1 MRMGLSEFD
10 TDKIKFSPRRK
21 GISRH
26 GDGVPSK
33 FSNVTFFTKPVPPPA
48 VLSTSCQMGMCD
60 INVAVNVLGSG
71 EPPNTLI
78 RAPFWALLMKMFL
91 TEMLATMSVSPA
103 YYNILE
109 VLKTC
114 VSYLKSE

>member
-48 VLSTSCQMGMCD
+48 VLSASC
-60 INVAVNVLGSG
+60 
-71 EPPNTLI
+71 
-78 RAPFWALLMKMFL
+78 
-91 TEMLATMSVSPA
+91 
-103 YYNILE
+103 
-109 VLKTC
+109 
-114 VSYLKSE
+114 